1 MARQRQGKPSA
12 PGGFQAGAGGKTGPA
27 PKPSK
32 PSKSAGPKI
41 SGRQV
46 SGRQV
51 SGSQASG
58 SQAIPDAVAKRM
70 VRRIAVAAGA
80 PSLLGM
86 GVIVASYLLVSRAG
100 MFIPP
105 VVTLLGSGGFFL
117 LGVLGLSYGVI
128 SASWEDAPGSV
139 LGLEQIGVNVGRIRD
154 SVRAMRQG
162 AGSGGS

>member
-1 MARQRQGKPSA
+1 MARQRQGKPPG
-12 PGGFQAGAGGKTGPA
+12 PGGFQASAGGKAGPA
-27 PKPSK
+27 AKPPKPAK
-32 PSKSAGPKI
+32 PAGRKS
-41 SGRQV
+41 
-46 SGRQV
+46 
-51 SGSQASG
+51 SG

-70 VRRIAVAAGA
+70 VRRIAVAAGL

-86 GVIVASYLLVSRAG
+86 GVIVASYLLISRGG

-105 VVTLLGSGGFFL
+105 VVTLLGSGAFFL

-128 SASWEDAPGSV
+128 SASWEDAPGS
-139 LGLEQIGVNVGRIRD
+139 LFGLEQMGVNVGRIRD

>member
-1 MARQRQGKPSA
+1 
-12 PGGFQAGAGGKTGPA
+12 
-27 PKPSK
+27 
-32 PSKSAGPKI
+32 
-41 SGRQV
+41 
-46 SGRQV
+46 
-51 SGSQASG
+51 
-58 SQAIPDAVAKRM
+58 M

-105 VVTLLGSGGFFL
+105 VVTLLGSGSFFL

>member
-1 MARQRQGKPSA
+1 MARQRQGKPPA

-32 PSKSAGPKI
+32 PSKSAGRKA
-41 SGRQV
+41 
-46 SGRQV
+46 